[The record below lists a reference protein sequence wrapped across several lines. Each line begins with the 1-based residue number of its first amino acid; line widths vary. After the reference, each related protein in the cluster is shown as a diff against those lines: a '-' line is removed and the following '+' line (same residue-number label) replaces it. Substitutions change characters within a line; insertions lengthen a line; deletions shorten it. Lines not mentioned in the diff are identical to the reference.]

1 MPTYPSHN
9 EASVATSSGKER
21 AKPSKSGRASFEEV
35 FSRLEQTV
43 QALESGGLTL
53 EEATRLYEEG
63 MRLARQCNELLSAT
77 ELKIRK
83 LQTSYG
89 LQMQMVSDG
98 TDEAEEAEG
107 DAS

>member
-1 MPTYPSHN
+1 MSTNDGKGQPK
-9 EASVATSSGKER
+9 SSKG
-21 AKPSKSGRASFEEV
+21 SRASFEDA

-77 ELKIRK
+77 ELKIRR
-83 LQTSYG
+83 LQTAYG
-89 LQMQMVSDG
+89 LQIQMVSDG
-98 TDEAEEAEG
+98 ADEAEDAEG